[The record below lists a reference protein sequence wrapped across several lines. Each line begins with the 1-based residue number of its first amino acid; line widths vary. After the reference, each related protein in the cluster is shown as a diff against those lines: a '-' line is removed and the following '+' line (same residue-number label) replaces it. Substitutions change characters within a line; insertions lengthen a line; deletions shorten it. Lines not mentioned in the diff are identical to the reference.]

1 MFIFAAKK
9 FFMNRIGERIKNKRE
24 QLGLQ
29 LNELAK
35 RVGVSPSA
43 LSQIEKSKSFPTIL
57 TLKSIAEQLETTVG
71 ELIGENES
79 LQNHPVFR
87 HDESILTGSNL
98 SGTEVYSLSQND
110 LSKQMETY
118 LMRFTKDSDSI
129 GLFKQLTGQVFG
141 YLLNGELQFEIDNK
155 SYVIQP
161 GDSIYFNAKR
171 NFRLQNIANS
181 SSELLITSVIVR

>member
-1 MFIFAAKK
+1 
-9 FFMNRIGERIKNKRE
+9 MNRIGERIKNKRE

-118 LMRFTKDSDSI
+118 LMRFSKDSDSI
-129 GLFKQLTGQVFG
+129 GLFKQLTGQIFG
-141 YLLNGELQFEIDNK
+141 FLLNGELQFEIDNK

-171 NFRLQNIANS
+171 NFRLQNIANT
-181 SSELLITSVIVR
+181 SSEILITSIIVR

>member
-1 MFIFAAKK
+1 
-9 FFMNRIGERIKNKRE
+9 MNRIGERIKNKRE

-110 LSKQMETY
+110 LSKQMETC
-118 LMRFTKDSDSI
+118 LMRFSKDSDSI